1 MEIPTGFK
9 NMISTIYTALKA
21 DMCSIIP
28 TSDEVSSEFN
38 GGAEGSSQNNKEMW
52 YLVCGI

>member
-21 DMCSIIP
+21 DIIP

-38 GGAEGSSQNNKEMW
+38 GGAEGSS
-52 YLVCGI
+52 

>member
-9 NMISTIYTALKA
+9 NMISTIYTTLKA

-38 GGAEGSSQNNKEMW
+38 GGAEGSS
-52 YLVCGI
+52 